1 MRRRKEPFFAFPDGI
16 RVRALDDR
24 RGRARPGARLL
35 RRLPSLLVHPDDFA
49 YAQCDLATD
58 LALVRALRRMGP
70 GYLVGTR
77 PAFNLIAA
85 RLAPPGVVTIA
96 QEHMNVHAHAAG
108 WRRRSGA
115 TTPAW
120 TSSRC

>member
-1 MRRRKEPFFAFPDGI
+1 M
-16 RVRALDDR
+16 RALDDR
-24 RGRARPGARLL
+24 RGRARLGMRVL

-58 LALVRALRRMGP
+58 LAFVRALRHMGP
-70 GYLVGTR
+70 GFLVGTR

-96 QEHMNVHAHAAG
+96 QEHMNIHAHARG
-108 WRRRSGA
+108 SPRRSGA
-115 TTPAW
+115 STRASTC
-120 TSSRC
+120 SRS